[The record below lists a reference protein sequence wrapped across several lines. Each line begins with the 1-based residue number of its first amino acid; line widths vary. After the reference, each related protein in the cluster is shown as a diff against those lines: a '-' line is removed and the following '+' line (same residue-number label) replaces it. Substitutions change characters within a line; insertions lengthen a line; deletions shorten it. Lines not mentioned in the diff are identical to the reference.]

1 MASPQMRAQS
11 VEIMPQVER
20 RSQLTSGRAAYRL
33 IAAERADEIFPILVE
48 EIVGLGFPRALVAA
62 VDLESGEIRPV
73 AALNCPKTYQQ
84 RFNTALWQGENPIV
98 GVLRAMQPAVLPKQA
113 PGGRPIYCH
122 PIVYRNRTVCWEAER
137 ERRFECLAVANY
149 HAPRRL
155 ELQEQVCRTCSMRAY
170 AAAVVV
176 DLNPRPTERQLEQ
189 LRQLI
194 ELANRYLARLFK
206 VDHYYNRMRDMDV
219 SISQM
224 QTVMQSMADPVIL
237 TDSQHRV
244 ITQNK
249 AAERFFKVP
258 EQEVTEGAVR
268 AVELNNMLFSAALS
282 SMAVSGS
289 SDASRDLTLVD
300 VLEGEEVL
308 FEAVS
313 APSYSSDGMRTGLVT
328 VMRDVTDLRRADQEV
343 RANLSRLREAEELI
357 RQDRDRLNMVIEN
370 VGDPIIVADGA
381 ARIVLLDPLGQELF
395 GRVNE
400 SKPGDGSGPIAA
412 EELDPKIIKNRVALT
427 SYLTNFTFSFVSK
440 DAGSIRLYQPGS
452 RTEVEYDIRSGKIFD
467 ARGQVAFTI
476 TVLRDLSA
484 FRKLEQ
490 LKLERRM
497 LEIEKFAATGRLA
510 GTIAH
515 EVNNPMEAIKNAIH
529 LLQGQVKPTGEAVY
543 DILKKETER
552 VARIVRQMLGLYRH
566 SEQVGTFDLN
576 TVVEDTLTLFNR
588 QLERAGI
595 HVERDLGKLP
605 PIVGSAD
612 QIRQVLSNLVVNA
625 KDSMAPPSTNG
636 SDGGDPHHPART
648 GGRLVVRNHHLPGPD
663 GVHGWVRLLVADTGS
678 GMPRDFLKSAFEP
691 FVSTKGEK
699 GTGLGLWIVRGIIQ
713 NHGGKLRVRSKLGQ
727 GTVFMIDLPV
737 VR

>member
-1 MASPQMRAQS
+1 MASPQIRAQALE
-11 VEIMPQVER
+11 VVPPLER
-20 RSQLTSGRAAYRL
+20 RTSLAGGRAVFRL
-33 IAAERADEIFPILVE
+33 IAAERSDEIFPILVE
-48 EIVGLGFPRALVAA
+48 EVVGLGFPRALVTA
-62 VDLESGEIRPV
+62 VDLDSGEIKPV
-73 AALNCPKTYQQ
+73 AALNCPKGYQQ
-84 RFNTALWQGENPIV
+84 RFVTALWQGENPIV
-98 GVLRAMQPAVLPKQA
+98 GVLRAMQPAVLPKQGSA
-113 PGGRPIYCH
+113 GRPLYCH
-122 PIVYRNRTVCWEAER
+122 PIIFRNRTVCWEAER

-155 ELQEQVCRTCSMRAY
+155 ELQEQVCRTCNMRAY
-170 AAAVVV
+170 AAAVLVE
-176 DLNPRPTERQLEQ
+176 LNPKTSEREIEQ

-219 SISQM
+219 TISQM

-249 AAERFFKVP
+249 AAERFFKVLD
-258 EQEVTEGAVR
+258 QEVTEGAAR

-289 SDASRDLTLVD
+289 MDASRDLTLVD

-313 APSYSSDGMRTGLVT
+313 APSYSSDGMRSGLVT
-328 VMRDVTDLRRADQEV
+328 VMRDVTDLRRADMEV
-343 RANLSRLREAEELI
+343 RANLARLRDAEELI

-381 ARIVLLDPLGQELF
+381 ARIVMLDPLGQELF
-395 GRVNE
+395 GKVQE
-400 SKPGDGSGPIAA
+400 SLPGAATGPL
-412 EELDPKIIKNRVALT
+412 ELSELDPKIIKNRVAVT
-427 SYLTNFTFSFVSK
+427 SYLTNFTFSFGAK
-440 DAGSIRLYQPGS
+440 DSGSIRLYQPS
-452 RTEVEYDIRSGKIFD
+452 SKSDVEYDVRSGKIFD

-484 FRKLEQ
+484 IRKLEQ

-529 LLQGQVKPTGEAVY
+529 LLQGQVKTSGEPVY
-543 DILKKETER
+543 DILRKETER

-576 TVVEDTLTLFNR
+576 AVIEDTLTLFNR
-588 QLERAGI
+588 QLERAGVR
-595 HVERDLGKLP
+595 VEKDLGKLP

-612 QIRQVLSNLVVNA
+612 QLRQVLSNLVVNA
-625 KDSMAPPSTNG
+625 KDSMVAADTV
-636 SDGGDPHHPART
+636 GDSEPGRRG
-648 GGRLVVRNHHLPGPD
+648 GGRLLVRSYHLPSPD
-663 GVHGWVRLLVADTGS
+663 GLRGWVRLLVADSGN

-691 FVSTKGEK
+691 FVTTKGEK

-713 NHGGKLRVRSKLGQ
+713 NHGGKLRVRSRVGA
-727 GTVFMIDLPV
+727 GTVFMVDLPV

>member
-1 MASPQMRAQS
+1 MASPQMRALE
-11 VEIMPQVER
+11 VVPPVER
-20 RSQLTSGRAAYRL
+20 RSSPFSGRAAFRL
-33 IAAERADEIFPILVE
+33 IAAERSDEIFPILVE
-48 EIVGLGFPRALVAA
+48 EIVGLGFARALVTAT
-62 VDLESGEIRPV
+62 DLDSGEIKPV
-73 AALNCPKTYQQ
+73 AALNCSKAYQQ
-84 RFNTALWQGENPIV
+84 RFTTALWQGENAIV
-98 GVLRAMQPAVLPKQA
+98 GVLRAMQPAVLPKQGTA
-113 PGGRPIYCH
+113 GRALYCH
-122 PIVYRNRTVCWEAER
+122 PIIYRNRNVCWEAER

-149 HAPRRL
+149 HSPRRL
-155 ELQEQVCRTCSMRAY
+155 ELQEQVCRTCHMRAY
-170 AAAVVV
+170 AAAVLV
-176 DLNPRPTERQLEQ
+176 DLNHKTSEREIEQ

-219 SISQM
+219 TISQM

-258 EQEVTEGAVR
+258 DQEVTEGALR

-289 SDASRDLTLVD
+289 MDASRDLTLVD
-300 VLEGEEVL
+300 VQEGEEVL

-313 APSYSSDGMRTGLVT
+313 APSYSSDGMRAGLVT

-343 RANLSRLREAEELI
+343 RANLLRLREAEELI

-370 VGDPIIVADGA
+370 VGDPIIVADGG
-381 ARIVLLDPLGQELF
+381 ARIVMLDPLGQELF
-395 GRVNE
+395 GRVKE
-400 SKPGDGSGPIAA
+400 STLAVARPIAA

-427 SYLTNFTFSFVSK
+427 SYLTNFTFSFASK
-440 DAGSIRLYQPGS
+440 DSGAIRLYQPS
-452 RTEVEYDIRSGKIFD
+452 TKSDVEYDLRSGKIFD

-529 LLQGQVKPTGEAVY
+529 LLNGQVKPTGEAVY
-543 DILKKETER
+543 EILKKETER

-576 TVVEDTLTLFNR
+576 TVIEDTLTLFNR
-588 QLERAGI
+588 QLERAEI
-595 HVERDLGKLP
+595 RVEKDFGKLP

-625 KDSMAPPSTNG
+625 KDSMIPTS
-636 SDGGDPHHPART
+636 SDGMDTTQPR
-648 GGRLVVRNHHLPGPD
+648 GGRLVVRSYHLPSPD
-663 GVHGWVRLLVADTGS
+663 GVRGWVRLLVADTGN
-678 GMPRDFLKSAFEP
+678 GMAPEFLKTAFEP
-691 FVSTKGEK
+691 FVTTKGEK
-699 GTGLGLWIVRGIIQ
+699 GTGLGLWIVRGILQ
-713 NHGGKLRVRSKLGQ
+713 NHGGKLRVRSKIGQ